1 MSQSAVRRTL
11 FKGWPVAITHTY
23 YLHRLT
29 LPKYLEYRK
38 SAMKAENEEGLKAII
53 IISIL
58 LPLGPRI
65 LLKYKTFPLN
75 FMNNNEQHI
84 AHFIK
89 PYRDTVHL

>member
-1 MSQSAVRRTL
+1 
-11 FKGWPVAITHTY
+11 
-23 YLHRLT
+23 
-29 LPKYLEYRK
+29 
-38 SAMKAENEEGLKAII
+38 MKTENEEGLKAII

-75 FMNNNEQHI
+75 FMNNNERSFKHI